1 MGGNLIMDSNI
12 KRSIILENYQ
22 DANNRGIPDKD
33 GYIKTSECKDFN
45 ELKDFVS
52 SSNVLSLNN
61 N

>member
-1 MGGNLIMDSNI
+1 MKFLNVV
-12 KRSIILENYQ
+12 
-22 DANNRGIPDKD
+22 DKD

>member
-1 MGGNLIMDSNI
+1 MILFYLDIKMFILI
-12 KRSIILENYQ
+12 L
-22 DANNRGIPDKD
+22 DKD